1 MLIIP
6 YRVDYRLVNSQ
17 QQTLKK
23 ILKFQEVFF
32 LEIYFFL
39 KQSTNCL
46 ILKAD
51 KHLNKSLKSL

>member
-23 ILKFQEVFF
+23 ILKFREFF
-32 LEIYFFL
+32 LENYFFL

-51 KHLNKSLKSL
+51 EHLNKSIKSL